1 MSWINVQYK
10 RGTIFFFFSYFA
22 MQDRI
27 PFGCGR
33 NFFGSMLL
41 FLLFC
46 LILYIYIY
54 CGCLHISY
62 DLFFY
67 VFVLET

>member
-1 MSWINVQYK
+1 MYNTNEG
-10 RGTIFFFFSYFA
+10 RFFFSYFA

-33 NFFGSMLL
+33 NIFGSMLLL

-62 DLFFY
+62 DLFFIY